1 METWRSQDTTKTM
14 PQSPSDRHLLGP
26 TLSPRQSQRRRQQRR
41 QKRRS
46 RSKSIKKPV
55 PKLNNW
61 GDGAVATDDKNAVL
75 DPGVAQNRCTNWSSS
90 PRAHTFTHN
99 PSRRLTTEF
108 LYPTATGGGE
118 GMQHR
123 DDYDRKKKKKTQI
136 RTWPTTASDAQEMRK
151 TMAISE
157 SLSPGPTLS
166 PMSNHGGATAL
177 QNNDRSDNDDDE
189 DDDESPGPDGNTGEL
204 KLFFPAPGS
213 WKIRAPRRSIIL
225 HLPNNHPSL
234 FPLSS
239 HFDFP
244 LSVFLFFYIANIP
257 KCSRP
262 PSLLHFN
269 FFSFFLIFQFCFF
282 FSLFSLFF
290 FLLLFLQRVLWT

>member
-1 METWRSQDTTKTM
+1 MTSSAKETS
-14 PQSPSDRHLLGP
+14 
-26 TLSPRQSQRRRQQRR
+26 
-41 QKRRS
+41 
-46 RSKSIKKPV
+46 
-55 PKLNNW
+55 
-61 GDGAVATDDKNAVL
+61 
-75 DPGVAQNRCTNWSSS
+75 
-90 PRAHTFTHN
+90 
-99 PSRRLTTEF
+99 
-108 LYPTATGGGE
+108 
-118 GMQHR
+118 
-123 DDYDRKKKKKTQI
+123 
-136 RTWPTTASDAQEMRK
+136 K

-157 SLSPGPTLS
+157 SFSPGPTLS
-166 PMSNHGGATAL
+166 PMSDHGGATAL

-244 LSVFLFFYIANIP
+244 LSVFFFFFYIANIP

-269 FFSFFLIFQFCFF
+269 FFSFFLIFQFC
-282 FSLFSLFF
+282 LFSLCFPFSFF
-290 FLLLFLQRVLWT
+290 FFYSCKEFSGLNSSLALTHSFSHSPNICTQSVPERKTDKEEEKKEEEEK

>member
-1 METWRSQDTTKTM
+1 
-14 PQSPSDRHLLGP
+14 
-26 TLSPRQSQRRRQQRR
+26 
-41 QKRRS
+41 
-46 RSKSIKKPV
+46 
-55 PKLNNW
+55 
-61 GDGAVATDDKNAVL
+61 
-75 DPGVAQNRCTNWSSS
+75 
-90 PRAHTFTHN
+90 
-99 PSRRLTTEF
+99 
-108 LYPTATGGGE
+108 
-118 GMQHR
+118 
-123 DDYDRKKKKKTQI
+123 
-136 RTWPTTASDAQEMRK
+136 
-151 TMAISE
+151 MAISE
-157 SLSPGPTLS
+157 SFSPGPTLS
-166 PMSNHGGATAL
+166 PMSDHGDTTAL

-269 FFSFFLIFQFCFF
+269 FLFFLFDFPISSFFSSFFLFF
-282 FSLFSLFF
+282 FFFYSCKEFSGLNSSLALTHSLS
-290 FLLLFLQRVLWT
+290 LLLSHSPNICNQSVPERKTDEEEEKKEEEEK